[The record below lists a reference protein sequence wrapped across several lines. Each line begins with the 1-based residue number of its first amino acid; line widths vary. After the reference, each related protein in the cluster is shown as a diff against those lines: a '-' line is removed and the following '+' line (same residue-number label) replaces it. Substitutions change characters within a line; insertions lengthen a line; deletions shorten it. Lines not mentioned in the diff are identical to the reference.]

1 MSEKSDGALGFNA
14 AWSMAV
20 GGMIGGGIFA
30 TLGVVIEVAGEG
42 AWISFL
48 IGGLIALATGHSYAA
63 LTLETGQSGGIY
75 RFLKELGY
83 RRSAQ
88 WAAWI
93 LVLGY
98 TLTVSVYAYTFGAYM
113 ANALGGPAW
122 MPQAL
127 AVASILVLA
136 GINIMGAGEAS
147 IVEIIAVCGKLMILA
162 GLAMFGLWQ
171 WDTAQLS
178 LAQPPGWF
186 GAVIGAGTVFMAYE
200 GFQLLSYDYEEMRN
214 REWMMPRVMPIAIL
228 TALFVYIGVALGV
241 PMLIGAQAVIDQR
254 EVALAT
260 AGRAALGT
268 PGFVAVTLA
277 AAFSTASAINATLF
291 ATARLARSVAM
302 EGQMPDIFARE
313 DKEGVPYAGILLISA
328 VALALAVLGG
338 LGDLV
343 KGASVVFLVVFGL
356 VNVIALKKRIARPV
370 IAWFGCIGAAFAAVV
385 LAIHQFGFI

>member
-1 MSEKSDGALGFNA
+1 MTDKSGGVLGFNA

-63 LTLETGQSGGIY
+63 LTVETGQSGGVY

-83 RRSAQ
+83 RRAARWS
-88 WAAWI
+88 AWI
-93 LVLGY
+93 LIFGY

-122 MPQAL
+122 LPQLL
-127 AVASILVLA
+127 AIVSILVLA
-136 GINIMGAGEAS
+136 GVNVMGAGEAS
-147 IVEIIAVCGKLMILA
+147 MVEIIAVWGKLAILA
-162 GLAMFGLWQ
+162 ALAMFGLWQ
-171 WDTAQLS
+171 WEPAQLM
-178 LAQPPGWF
+178 LEQPPGWF
-186 GAVIGAGTVFMAYE
+186 GAIIGAGTVFMAYE
-200 GFQLLSYDYEEMRN
+200 GFQLLAYDYEEMRN
-214 REWMMPRVMPIAIL
+214 RELMMPRVMPLAII
-228 TALFVYIGVALGV
+228 TALLIYIGVALGV
-241 PMLIGAQAVIDQR
+241 PMLIGAQAVVEQR

-268 PGFVAVTLA
+268 TGFVAVTIA

-291 ATARLARSVAM
+291 ATARLARSVAN
-302 EGQMPDIFARE
+302 EGEMPRIFARE

-328 VALALAVLGG
+328 VALALTVLGG

-343 KGASVVFLVVFGL
+343 KGASIVFLIVFGL
-356 VNVIALKKRIARPV
+356 VNVIALKKRIAHPA
-370 IAWFGCIGAAFAAVV
+370 IAWFGCIGAACAAVI
-385 LAIHQFGFI
+385 LAMHQFGFV